1 MLSSLQ
7 GGLGWKSRV
16 FEGISLAVYKE
27 NLNSWVGTGGVDG
40 ERAGRLLRLGREAG
54 GPWSRSSEEMGRWR
68 RWLHGKLTIGME
80 AWSQVKEDKI
90 LWLGPHTWVCE
101 SGFIHNC
108 KSLLVIRSVTH
119 NDNQLTPKLYIY
131 ISLTFPTSFIVD
143 IDKLIPKF
151 ICKWKG
157 PRRVKIAMKKK
168 NKIEWFTELDSKI
181 HEATVIKT
189 VWH

>member
-1 MLSSLQ
+1 MSW
-7 GGLGWKSRV
+7 GGGCGWM
-16 FEGISLAVYKE
+16 E
-27 NLNSWVGTGGVDG
+27 
-40 ERAGRLLRLGREAG
+40 GREVAQAEEG
-54 GPWSRSSEEMGRWR
+54 GRGPWSRSSEEMGRWR

-131 ISLTFPTSFIVD
+131 IYIYIYIYFTFPTSFIVD